1 MSSEAPAYNASKA
14 ALSSYVEGLSLALR
28 GTGVALTNVRL
39 GFVDTK
45 MAKASAK
52 PVMITA
58 DAAAKLVMR
67 ALERRPVRLTHP
79 LSMAALVWLVAV
91 ATWVKI
97 IWS

>member
-1 MSSEAPAYNASKA
+1 VSSEAPAYNASKA

-52 PVMITA
+52 PC
-58 DAAAKLVMR
+58 
-67 ALERRPVRLTHP
+67 
-79 LSMAALVWLVAV
+79 S
-91 ATWVKI
+91 
-97 IWS
+97 